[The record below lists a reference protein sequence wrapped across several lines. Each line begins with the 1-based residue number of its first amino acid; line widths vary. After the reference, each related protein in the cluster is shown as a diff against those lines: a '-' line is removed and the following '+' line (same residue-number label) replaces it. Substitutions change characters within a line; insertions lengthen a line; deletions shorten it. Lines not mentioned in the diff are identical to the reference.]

1 VRDSLQQF
9 AQVTRVCG
17 APHVQGNPYT
27 GGIRVTAEFDPQGS
41 ARSDVSIDLADE
53 EGAYSEKWRYLWI
66 RE

>member
-27 GGIRVTAEFDPQGS
+27 GGIRVTAAFDPQGS

-53 EGAYSEKWRYLWI
+53 EGASSEKWRYLWI